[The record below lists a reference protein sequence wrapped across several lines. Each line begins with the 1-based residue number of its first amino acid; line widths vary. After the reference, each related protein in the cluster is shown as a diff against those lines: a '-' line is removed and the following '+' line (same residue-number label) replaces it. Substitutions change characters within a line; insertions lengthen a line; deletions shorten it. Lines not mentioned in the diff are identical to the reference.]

1 MENLILSHMTFD
13 AVQIPVALFG
23 PFWTVVQS
31 KTGSTWENSRL
42 AASHV
47 WKGPELGFDLDIV
60 FCNRFSPLVLKYT
73 WEQWK
78 SWRCFCHCRYGEQA
92 AQVTNEGLDA
102 AGYAIGTAWAVFKIR
117 KAINPKSVLKPTTL
131 AKAAAK
137 ANSTELKAKQ
147 T

>member
-73 WEQWK
+73 WEQ
-78 SWRCFCHCRYGEQA
+78 
-92 AQVTNEGLDA
+92 
-102 AGYAIGTAWAVFKIR
+102 
-117 KAINPKSVLKPTTL
+117 
-131 AKAAAK
+131 
-137 ANSTELKAKQ
+137 
-147 T
+147 